1 MGAKKQAVKSKKV
14 WIKALAIIAGVLF
27 VVLMVV
33 SAMGSSWISSLAT
46 IKPGDVVVLDYTL
59 RDAQGT
65 PILTSNQQLYTQLTN
80 QGSGVLYSK
89 PLTITA
95 NQSLDTT
102 VYPNVY
108 PIQFYTASTGWSAS
122 NQFALFRDEYDT
134 ISSGIVGMKANSQKT
149 ISLATA
155 KPMTQLWSA
164 EQLAA
169 SNMSLSS
176 IQNGELIAL
185 GVSSNPEAAQVN
197 STAQSYVRIG
207 EVANKTPDGI
217 TIDFSY
223 PSADVTVESINAASS

>member
-1 MGAKKQAVKSKKV
+1 MGTKKQAVKSKKV

-95 NQSLDTT
+95 NQSLDTN

-134 ISSGIVGMKANSQKT
+134 ISSGIVGLKANSQKT

-155 KPMTQLWSA
+155 KPMTQ
-164 EQLAA
+164 
-169 SNMSLSS
+169 
-176 IQNGELIAL
+176 
-185 GVSSNPEAAQVN
+185 
-197 STAQSYVRIG
+197 
-207 EVANKTPDGI
+207 
-217 TIDFSY
+217 
-223 PSADVTVESINAASS
+223 

>member
-1 MGAKKQAVKSKKV
+1 
-14 WIKALAIIAGVLF
+14 
-27 VVLMVV
+27 
-33 SAMGSSWISSLAT
+33 
-46 IKPGDVVVLDYTL
+46 
-59 RDAQGT
+59 
-65 PILTSNQQLYTQLTN
+65 
-80 QGSGVLYSK
+80 
-89 PLTITA
+89 
-95 NQSLDTT
+95 
-102 VYPNVY
+102 
-108 PIQFYTASTGWSAS
+108 
-122 NQFALFRDEYDT
+122 
-134 ISSGIVGMKANSQKT
+134 MKANSQKT

-155 KPMTQLWSA
+155 KPMTQFWSA

>member
-14 WIKALAIIAGVLF
+14 WIKALAIIAGVFF

>member
-1 MGAKKQAVKSKKV
+1 
-14 WIKALAIIAGVLF
+14 
-27 VVLMVV
+27 
-33 SAMGSSWISSLAT
+33 MGSSWISSLAT